1 MRNQSEKVSVF
12 GATGFIGRRYCKTFP
27 NSVIEIP
34 RESNTAASSKVLYFI
49 STTTNYNIF
58 DNPFLDIETNLIKL
72 ISVLEENKNKPNLE
86 FNFISSWFVY
96 GKQEKLPA
104 KETSPCN
111 PRGFYSIT
119 KRAAEQL
126 LVSYCETYKINYRIL
141 RLCNV
146 IGETDSSASPKKNA
160 LQHMIGR
167 LKTNE
172 PVYLYDDGS
181 HIRDYMYVD
190 DVCHALSLCIK
201 KSSINKIVNI
211 GSGNPV
217 TIKELIGYC
226 KDYLGSQSVITSIAP
241 PRFHEIVQT
250 KDMFLDI
257 TELNR
262 IGFEEK
268 FVSSKGLKIIMENL
282 NEE

>member
-1 MRNQSEKVSVF
+1 MINQSEKVSVF
-12 GATGFIGRRYCKTFP
+12 GATGFIGGRYCKTFP
-27 NSVIEIP
+27 NSVIKIP
-34 RESNTAASSKVLYFI
+34 RESNVAMSNKILYFI

-72 ISVLEENKNKPNLE
+72 ISVLEENKDKPNLE

-96 GKQEKLPA
+96 GEQEELPA
-104 KETSPCN
+104 KETSHCD

-126 LVSYCETYKINYRIL
+126 LVSYCETFNINYRIL

-146 IGETDSSASPKKNA
+146 IGETDNSASLKKNA
-160 LQHMIGR
+160 LQYMIGR

-172 PVYLYDDGS
+172 PVYLYDNGS
-181 HIRDYMYVD
+181 HVRDYMYVD
-190 DVCHALSLCIK
+190 DVCHALSLCME
-201 KSSINKIVNI
+201 KSNVNKVINI
-211 GSGNPV
+211 GSGTPV
-217 TIKELIGYC
+217 MIKELIGYC
-226 KDYLGSQSVITSIAP
+226 KDYLGSQSEITSIAP
-241 PRFHEIVQT
+241 PRFHDIVQT
-250 KDMFLDI
+250 RDMFLDI

-268 FVSSKGLKIIMENL
+268 FVSSKGLEIIMENL
-282 NEE
+282 SE